1 MEELDT
7 DEYIRRIKALNAI
20 KDQYEFTTSIQVNSV
35 TRASDLFPRIIMSV
49 NSLKTRLGSVQTCSF
64 GTFSEKKSF
73 PGRRTLLQGANSM
86 TNIYAEAHLRKLN
99 SRYSLTVGKDQRQI
113 FTIVDF
119 SIDCARNENSVRP

>member
-20 KDQYEFTTSIQVNSV
+20 KDQYEFTTSIQVISV

-49 NSLKTRLGSVQTCSF
+49 NPLKSRLGSVQTCSF

-73 PGRRTLLQGANSM
+73 PGRRTPLQGTNSI
-86 TNIYAEAHLRKLN
+86 TNTEIHLQKLN
-99 SRYSLTVGKDQRQI
+99 YKN
-113 FTIVDF
+113 
-119 SIDCARNENSVRP
+119 SI

>member
-49 NSLKTRLGSVQTCSF
+49 NSLKSRLGSVQTCSF
-64 GTFSEKKSF
+64 GTFSEKKNF

-86 TNIYAEAHLRKLN
+86 TNTEIHIQKLN
-99 SRYSLTVGKDQRQI
+99 LRYPLTVDNKQRQI
-113 FTIVDF
+113 LTK
-119 SIDCARNENSVRP
+119 DCPRNENSIRP

>member
-20 KDQYEFTTSIQVNSV
+20 KDQYEFTTSIQVISV

-73 PGRRTLLQGANSM
+73 PGRRTLLQGAKSM
-86 TNIYAEAHLRKLN
+86 TNTEIHIQKLN
-99 SRYSLTVGKDQRQI
+99 YKNPIKDTLPR
-113 FTIVDF
+113 
-119 SIDCARNENSVRP
+119 SIMI

>member
-20 KDQYEFTTSIQVNSV
+20 KDQYEFTTSIQVISV
-35 TRASDLFPRIIMSV
+35 NKASDLFPRSITSV
-49 NSLKTRLGSVQTCSF
+49 NSLKSRLGSVQTCYF

-86 TNIYAEAHLRKLN
+86 TNAVIHMSRLPKILN
-99 SRYSLTVGKDQRQI
+99 ICVFFCK
-113 FTIVDF
+113 
-119 SIDCARNENSVRP
+119 N